1 MPAYFHFLFRSFNYV
16 EEFYRLGRGIVADL
30 WTTRYTEMRSIMIPI
45 PPKEEQQ
52 QIVDYI
58 ESRTSKIEEYIATLK
73 SEIEQMLEYKQRLIS
88 DVVTGKMK
96 V

>member
-1 MPAYFHFLFRSFNYV
+1 MGGGLRQGLNYNELRKLNV
-16 EEFYRLGRGIVADL
+16 IV
-30 WTTRYTEMRSIMIPI
+30 
-45 PPKEEQQ
+45 PPKKEQQ

-58 ESRTSKIEEYIATLK
+58 ESKTSKIEEYITTLK
-73 SEIEQMLEYKQRLIS
+73 SEIVQMQEYKQRLIS